1 MNIYD
6 LIVRTGAFSI
16 ELNVYLSNPDVKKM
30 VENEIQYTQGTIH
43 VPMDDDDWEPYDTEE
58 LVTITLFDN
67 RMHNH
72 HFNDIST
79 EVAKGLNKA
88 LLNLYECKDENGF
101 NMFSPSYVDDF
112 YTKFIVHK
120 FEDQKQIMQLS
131 NELGRFMDNGLA
143 HYGHLQEWQA
153 IHTALMNNLKMGE
166 YNLKAIGKSID
177 YLFGKNVFNP
187 DITKSKFSSVV
198 YAESHIFGDYA
209 TFGFNLFFDENPSD
223 PNLASV
229 RDNYKVLGEDYSEQL
244 KEIGK
249 TLYFIYILQGNGY
262 NWYIPYFIGDMN
274 LNSNQLGL
282 LRFLF
287 PTYRKYKADIFD
299 LYSAEDKN
307 KFHAKMMY
315 FFNNMFKKEDLK
327 NALPN

>member
-1 MNIYD
+1 M
-6 LIVRTGAFSI
+6 
-16 ELNVYLSNPDVKKM
+16 
-30 VENEIQYTQGTIH
+30 
-43 VPMDDDDWEPYDTEE
+43 
-58 LVTITLFDN
+58 
-67 RMHNH
+67 
-72 HFNDIST
+72 
-79 EVAKGLNKA
+79 
-88 LLNLYECKDENGF
+88 
-101 NMFSPSYVDDF
+101 
-112 YTKFIVHK
+112 
-120 FEDQKQIMQLS
+120 
-131 NELGRFMDNGLA
+131 
-143 HYGHLQEWQA
+143 
-153 IHTALMNNLKMGE
+153 
-166 YNLKAIGKSID
+166 
-177 YLFGKNVFNP
+177 
-187 DITKSKFSSVV
+187 

-287 PTYRKYKADIFD
+287 PTYRKYKADVFD